1 MKERKVMLLC
11 LPARNFAIPLSSHL
25 SIIMDSNIYLTNV
38 WMLLILQLVAEEVIS
53 LMVGQGF
60 EMTAS
65 GAVGTTVVAGVLVEM
80 IEVGVSFLVGEGV
93 QVVKLKVI
101 SKEEGGVGVQVE

>member
-1 MKERKVMLLC
+1 
-11 LPARNFAIPLSSHL
+11 
-25 SIIMDSNIYLTNV
+25 
-38 WMLLILQLVAEEVIS
+38 
-53 LMVGQGF
+53 
-60 EMTAS
+60 MTAS